1 MGKRTPSL
9 LALLGLVAVAGYQNR
24 EKISEFVKG
33 LANADPN
40 STAGGMIDMAK
51 KAIGSSPTATSIT
64 EGLGELVDQFGKGG
78 LGPTVDSWVGKGA
91 NVAVTAPQLEKSL
104 GADLIEALVKQTGL
118 SREDLVAR
126 LAKVLP
132 EAVDKLTPEGRLP
145 A

>member
-24 EKISEFVKG
+24 EKISEFVRG
-33 LANADPN
+33 LANADPS
-40 STAGGMIDMAK
+40 STAGGMIGMAK

-64 EGLGELVDQFGKGG
+64 EGLGELVEQFGKGG
-78 LGPTVDSWVGKGA
+78 LGPTADSWVGKGP
-91 NVAVTAPQLEKSL
+91 NVAVTDSQIAASL
-104 GADLIEALVKQTGL
+104 GPDLIDSLVKQTGL
-118 SREDLVAR
+118 SREDLLAR

-132 EAVDKLTPEGRLP
+132 EAVDKLTPEGKLP